1 MTVGVGDQTLWGV
14 GRLGPIL
21 AASLAVGGR
30 QAVDPD
36 YKCSFCYPRDSHG
49 GGRGRE
55 VGGGEEHGENGGT
68 EGQGERGL
76 GEQPSPEGLREE
88 LRGVWEL
95 SREAVSKEKRRV
107 GRRA

>member
-1 MTVGVGDQTLWGV
+1 MEGDERWGGGDQALKGV

-49 GGRGRE
+49 GRE
-55 VGGGEEHGENGGT
+55 GGEGGGRLGGE
-68 EGQGERGL
+68 QGEWRN
-76 GEQPSPEGLREE
+76 
-88 LRGVWEL
+88 
-95 SREAVSKEKRRV
+95 
-107 GRRA
+107 

>member
-1 MTVGVGDQTLWGV
+1 MTVGVGDQALWGV

-49 GGRGRE
+49 GGRGGRK
-55 VGGGEEHGENGGT
+55 GG
-68 EGQGERGL
+68 RM
-76 GEQPSPEGLREE
+76 EE
-88 LRGVWEL
+88 LKVKGKGDSGSSPVQRDCGK
-95 SREAVSKEKRRV
+95 S
-107 GRRA
+107 